1 MAAAPIDDRPFGYLL
16 WQTFAGAGFIERER
30 MHAYAEKAMR
40 EANTATHW
48 VDPVESFE
56 ATVHAAVDAAYDD
69 PAVHEPLAAFVDRI
83 TPYGRTVAL
92 GQKLVQL
99 TMPGI
104 PDVYQGTEL
113 WEDSLV
119 DPDNRRPVDF
129 AERQRLLERLDAQD
143 GPPALDGSGMA
154 KLAVTCAVLRLR
166 RDRPDAFVGY
176 RPVVAEGP
184 AAEHALAF
192 DRGEVITVATRLPV
206 SLERRGGWQN
216 TTVDLGGTV
225 TDVLSGRRHVG
236 VAPVGDLLAD
246 LPVALLVR

>member
-1 MAAAPIDDRPFGYLL
+1 
-16 WQTFAGAGFIERER
+16 

-40 EANTATHW
+40 EANTSTHW
-48 VDPVESFE
+48 VDPVEAFE
-56 ATVHAAVDAAYDD
+56 ATVHAAIDAAYDD
-69 PAVHEPLAAFVDRI
+69 PAVREPLADFVDRI

-113 WEDSLV
+113 YEDSLV

-129 AERQRLLERLDAQD
+129 ALRQRLLEQLDASNEPPRLDD
-143 GPPALDGSGMA
+143 LGLA
-154 KLAVTCAVLRLR
+154 KLAVTSAALRLR

-184 AAEHALAF
+184 SAEHALAF
-192 DRGEVITVATRLPV
+192 DRGQVIAVATRLPV
-206 SLERRGGWQN
+206 SLERRGGWQH
-216 TTVDLGGTV
+216 TVLDVGGAV
-225 TDVLSGRRHVG
+225 TDLLSGRRHIG
-236 VAPVGDLLAD
+236 VVPVAELLAD